1 MTVQPGIAPFAGEA
15 GLPAKTDSRQGLL
28 LTAVGSLYVT
38 QGIPVGFSMVAL
50 PAILRQA
57 GVPLEVVGMASMT
70 MLPWL
75 LKFLWAPL
83 ADRYTLFS
91 FGRLD
96 LGRRRSWILCFQSLM
111 VVALA
116 VIAFLPSTAGAAAIF
131 IGLVL
136 LVNLISATQDIA
148 TDGLAVDH
156 LGDRLLGWANSLQ
169 IGGFSLG
176 MLLGGPLA
184 LVLYDFGGQMLAPLV
199 LAGVIAAALLP
210 VLAWPESRV
219 AKTPAATDGGPTE
232 EGRGAHASLRGFLR
246 RPHALLMLSVAALFY
261 APTMMQS
268 IVLKPYFVDIGLP
281 LATVG
286 FISGIGMM
294 VLTISA
300 SLAGGWLVAR
310 YGSWPSALVALL
322 VSWLLGL
329 LWLPA
334 VHFEVVSL
342 EILVALIIIGG
353 LASGVVYVAFFAL
366 FMRWARG
373 PQAGTDFTVL
383 QCSETFVGVIGGPII
398 GMAAS
403 QFGYL
408 GAFMLISW
416 VGLVALL
423 WIARARRR
431 LPATCNPVAH
441 ADRSG

>member
-1 MTVQPGIAPFAGEA
+1 MTAQPGIAPFAGEA
-15 GLPAKTDSRQGLL
+15 GLPAKTDNRQGLL
-28 LTAVGSLYVT
+28 LTAVGGLYVT

-57 GVPLEVVGMASMT
+57 GAPLEVVGMASMT

-111 VVALA
+111 VVVLA

-176 MLLGGPLA
+176 MLVGGPLA
-184 LVLYDFGGQMLAPLV
+184 LVLYDFGSQMLAPLV

-219 AKTPAATDGGPTE
+219 AKTPAATDEGPTE
-232 EGRGAHASLRGFLR
+232 EGWGAHASLRGFLR

-353 LASGVVYVAFFAL
+353 IASGVVYVAFFAL

-383 QCSETFVGVIGGPII
+383 QCSETFAGVIGGPII

-416 VGLVALL
+416 VGLIALL

-431 LPATCNPVAH
+431 LPATCNPVGREN
-441 ADRSG
+441 RSG

>member
-1 MTVQPGIAPFAGEA
+1 MTARPGIAPLAGKA
-15 GLPAKTDSRQGLL
+15 GLPARTDSRQGLL

-57 GVPLEVVGMASMT
+57 GAPLEVVGMASMT

-116 VIAFLPSTAGAAAIF
+116 VIAFLPSTAGAAVIF

-184 LVLYDFGGQMLAPLV
+184 LVLYDLGGQTLPPLV

-210 VLAWPESRV
+210 VLAWPENRV
-219 AKTPAATDGGPTE
+219 AKTPSATDEGPTE
-232 EGRGAHASLRGFLR
+232 EGRGAHASLGGFLR

-300 SLAGGWLVAR
+300 SLAGGWLVTR

-322 VSWLLGL
+322 VSWILGL

-342 EILVALIIIGG
+342 ETLVALTVVCG

-383 QCSETFVGVIGGPII
+383 QCAETFAGVIGGPII
-398 GMAAS
+398 GTAAS

-408 GAFMLISW
+408 GAFMLISL
-416 VGLVALL
+416 VGLIALL

-431 LPATCNPVAH
+431 LPATCNPAAH
-441 ADRSG
+441 GDRSG

>member
-1 MTVQPGIAPFAGEA
+1 M
-15 GLPAKTDSRQGLL
+15 S
-28 LTAVGSLYVT
+28 
-38 QGIPVGFSMVAL
+38 
-50 PAILRQA
+50 
-57 GVPLEVVGMASMT
+57 
-70 MLPWL
+70 
-75 LKFLWAPL
+75 
-83 ADRYTLFS
+83 
-91 FGRLD
+91 
-96 LGRRRSWILCFQSLM
+96 
-111 VVALA
+111 
-116 VIAFLPSTAGAAAIF
+116 PS
-131 IGLVL
+131 
-136 LVNLISATQDIA
+136 S
-148 TDGLAVDH
+148 VDH

-184 LVLYDFGGQMLAPLV
+184 LVLYDLGGQVLAPLV

-219 AKTPAATDGGPTE
+219 AKTPAATDEGPTE
-232 EGRGAHASLRGFLR
+232 EGRSAHASLHGFLR

-300 SLAGGWLVAR
+300 SLAGGWLVTR

-322 VSWLLGL
+322 VSWILGL

-334 VHFEVVSL
+334 VYLEVVSL
-342 EILVALIIIGG
+342 ELLVALTVVGG

-383 QCSETFVGVIGGPII
+383 QCAETFAGVIGGPII
-398 GMAAS
+398 GTAAS

-408 GAFMLISW
+408 GAFMLISL
-416 VGLVALL
+416 VGLIALL

-431 LPATCNPVAH
+431 LPATCNPAAH
-441 ADRSG
+441 GDRSG